1 MARFN
6 DAYLTDAGADLI
18 AQSITDGVKIDFVRM
33 EIGDGE
39 YTEEE
44 KSKDVLR
51 KRTSLKNKRQ
61 ESSFN
66 SVEKAKDSAVKLK
79 AAIDNRNVTNGYR
92 MTEIGI
98 FAKAS
103 GDTASDGV
111 LYSIAVAV
119 EADYMPPESTP
130 ITYIQEFY
138 TKVGNAENVEIT
150 VSTGVYALAE
160 DLAELEEPTYTE
172 SEALEELTPG
182 ESLKLAL
189 GKIAKAV
196 KEIIAHMALKATG
209 SVTGHVKVSSSA
221 AVTDSTGM
229 ALAATEKNA
238 SLEGTLAYK
247 LEQLNTNLNSL
258 VIQSVII
265 NKSGNF
271 GYIKDCIGS
280 VIYKNTTAFFHIE
293 GEFQGT
299 VDLLFTDFGI
309 PANLLTPNAIYGAS
323 GNLKLLGC
331 GESLNSNKLYVKV
344 GSNSNA
350 VQISTSAA
358 DFYGVTFAV
367 ELQ

>member
-160 DLAELEEPTYTE
+160 DLAEVEEPTYTE
-172 SEALEELTPG
+172 SEELEELTPG
-182 ESLKLAL
+182 ENLKLAL
-189 GKIAKAV
+189 GKLAKAV

-209 SVTGHVKVSSSA
+209 NVAGHVKVSSSA

-238 SLEGTLAYK
+238 SLEGRLAYK
-247 LEQLNTNLNSL
+247 LEQLNTNLKE
-258 VIQSVII
+258 SVYYVDPKKEHTPASIV
-265 NKSGNF
+265 
-271 GYIKDCIGS
+271 
-280 VIYKNTTAFFHIE
+280 VIYRPMAYTNGVAELDISS
-293 GEFQGT
+293 
-299 VDLLFTDFGI
+299 FGI
-309 PANLLTPNAIYGAS
+309 TPIIVLSANVLGSAI
-323 GNLKLLGC
+323 
-331 GESLNSNKLYVKV
+331 
-344 GSNSNA
+344 
-350 VQISTSAA
+350 THAA
-358 DFYGVTFAV
+358 FAV
-367 ELQ
+367 TINSGTALRSVLNNREYNGTLTTVFTVMCHRTDV

>member
-111 LYSIAVAV
+111 LYSIAVAI

-209 SVTGHVKVSSSA
+209 GVTGHVKVSSSA

-247 LEQLNTNLNSL
+247 LEQLNTNLNIIYGFTTGTTL
-258 VIQSVII
+258 NQIMLSVPT
-265 NKSGNF
+265 
-271 GYIKDCIGS
+271 GYAKTFRAEN
-280 VIYKNTTAFFHIE
+280 V
-293 GEFQGT
+293 QGT
-299 VDLLFTDFGI
+299 PAGDVNDLFVTVYKL
-309 PANLLTPNAIYGAS
+309 AGATS
-323 GNLKLLGC
+323 TAWIEVRDIRN
-331 GESLNSNKLYVKV
+331 NHMYVIRCT
-344 GSNSNA
+344 GGTYNNW
-350 VQISTSAA
+350 
-358 DFYGVTFAV
+358 VTVF
-367 ELQ
+367 

>member
-51 KRTSLKNKRQ
+51 KRTGLKNKRQ

-160 DLAELEEPTYTE
+160 DLAEVEEPTYTE
-172 SEALEELTPG
+172 SEELEELTPG
-182 ESLKLAL
+182 ENLKLAL
-189 GKIAKAV
+189 GKLAKAV
-196 KEIIAHMALKATG
+196 KEIITHMALKATG
-209 SVTGHVKVSSSA
+209 SVAGHVKVSSSA

-247 LEQLNTNLNSL
+247 LEQLNTNLMW
-258 VIQSVII
+258 
-265 NKSGNF
+265 K
-271 GYIKDCIGS
+271 
-280 VIYKNTTAFFHIE
+280 FFRNIT
-293 GEFQGT
+293 GLDT
-299 VDLLFTDFGI
+299 DFTDLPTDFTELSLHIIWAGEINARNALHI
-309 PANLLTPNAIYGAS
+309 PILH
-323 GNLKLLGC
+323 K
-331 GESLNSNKLYVKV
+331 
-344 GSNSNA
+344 
-350 VQISTSAA
+350 
-358 DFYGVTFAV
+358 
-367 ELQ
+367 ELQTAVTQIRTGYYANSTANAMINMYVSLTKIKVAQAYVNGSSVVDNIVVGIYYR

>member
-111 LYSIAVAV
+111 LYSIAVAI

-172 SEALEELTPG
+172 SEELEELTPG

-247 LEQLNTNLNSL
+247 LEQLNTNLKATVCYINTKDTREPALIFAISR
-258 VIQSVII
+258 SV
-265 NKSGNF
+265 S
-271 GYIKDCIGS
+271 
-280 VIYKNTTAFFHIE
+280 YKNGI
-293 GEFQGT
+293 GEIDISGYAPPLM
-299 VDLLFTDFGI
+299 VLS
-309 PANLLTPNAIYGAS
+309 ANVLGSAATHSAYASAS
-323 GNLKLLGC
+323 GGKLR
-331 GESLNSNKLYVKV
+331 SVLNNETYSGTLPTVFTILCAK
-344 GSNSNA
+344 
-350 VQISTSAA
+350 Q
-358 DFYGVTFAV
+358 
-367 ELQ
+367 

>member
-111 LYSIAVAV
+111 LYSIAVAT

-247 LEQLNTNLNSL
+247 LEQLNTNLNIIYGFATGTTL
-258 VIQSVII
+258 NQIMLSVPTGHVKTFRAE
-265 NKSGNF
+265 N
-271 GYIKDCIGS
+271 
-280 VIYKNTTAFFHIE
+280 V
-293 GEFQGT
+293 QGT
-299 VDLLFTDFGI
+299 PAGDVNDLFVTVYKL
-309 PANLLTPNAIYGAS
+309 AGATS
-323 GNLKLLGC
+323 TAWIEVRDIRN
-331 GESLNSNKLYVKV
+331 NHLYVIRCEGGTYK
-344 GSNSNA
+344 GW
-350 VQISTSAA
+350 
-358 DFYGVTFAV
+358 VTVF
-367 ELQ
+367 

>member
-1 MARFN
+1 MAKFN

-18 AQSITDGVKIDFVRM
+18 AQSITDGVKIDFVRI

-39 YTEEE
+39 YAEEE

-51 KRTSLKNKRQ
+51 KRTGLKNKRQ

-111 LYSIAVAV
+111 LYSIAVAI

-238 SLEGTLAYK
+238 TIEGTLANQIA
-247 LEQLNTNLNSL
+247 ELNTNLNRIYGFATGVTL
-258 VIQSVII
+258 NQIMLNVPA
-265 NKSGNF
+265 
-271 GYIKDCIGS
+271 GYVKTFRAEN
-280 VIYKNTTAFFHIE
+280 V
-293 GEFQGT
+293 QGT
-299 VDLLFTDFGI
+299 PAGDVNDLFVTVYKL
-309 PANLLTPNAIYGAS
+309 AGATS
-323 GNLKLLGC
+323 TAWIEVRDIRN
-331 GESLNSNKLYVKV
+331 NHMYVIRCAGGTYK
-344 GSNSNA
+344 
-350 VQISTSAA
+350 
-358 DFYGVTFAV
+358 DWVTVF
-367 ELQ
+367 

>member
-1 MARFN
+1 MAKFN

-51 KRTSLKNKRQ
+51 KRTNLKNKRQ

-79 AAIDNRNVTNGYR
+79 AAIDNRNITNGYR

-98 FAKAS
+98 FAKMS

-111 LYSIAVAV
+111 LYSIAVAA

-189 GKIAKAV
+189 GKLAKAV

-209 SVTGHVKVSSSA
+209 SVAGHVKVSSSA

-247 LEQLNTNLNSL
+247 LEQLNTNLTWKHFKN
-258 VIQSVII
+258 I
-265 NKSGNF
+265 SGAATGFADLPEN
-271 GYIKDCIGS
+271 YTELQLSI
-280 VIYKNTTAFFHIE
+280 VYK
-293 GEFQGT
+293 
-299 VDLLFTDFGI
+299 TD
-309 PANLLTPNAIYGAS
+309 S
-323 GNLKLLGC
+323 GQRIMWLARTIHDALPTDMAEMYQC
-331 GESLNSNKLYVKV
+331 KV
-344 GSNSNA
+344 GHYATVADNAMVNIYLTKNKIKVAQAYVNGSDVHSNI
-350 VQISTSAA
+350 VVGI
-358 DFYGVTFAV
+358 YYR
-367 ELQ
+367 

>member
-18 AQSITDGVKIDFVRM
+18 AQSITDGVKIEFVRM

-51 KRTSLKNKRQ
+51 KRTTLKNKRQ

-79 AAIDNRNVTNGYR
+79 AAIDNRSITTGYR

-160 DLAELEEPTYTE
+160 DLAEVEEPTYTE
-172 SEALEELTPG
+172 SEELEELTPG
-182 ESLKLAL
+182 ENLKLAL
-189 GKIAKAV
+189 GKLAKAV

-209 SVTGHVKVSSSA
+209 NVAGHVKVSSSA

-247 LEQLNTNLNSL
+247 LEQLNTNLKD
-258 VIQSVII
+258 SVYYVDPKKEHTPASIV
-265 NKSGNF
+265 
-271 GYIKDCIGS
+271 
-280 VIYKNTTAFFHIE
+280 VIYRPIAYTNGVAELDISS
-293 GEFQGT
+293 
-299 VDLLFTDFGI
+299 FGI
-309 PANLLTPNAIYGAS
+309 TPIIVLSANVLGSAITHAALAVTINSGTALRSVLNNTEYNGTLTTVFTVMCHRID
-323 GNLKLLGC
+323 
-331 GESLNSNKLYVKV
+331 V
-344 GSNSNA
+344 
-350 VQISTSAA
+350 
-358 DFYGVTFAV
+358 
-367 ELQ
+367 

>member
-51 KRTSLKNKRQ
+51 KRTTLKNKRQ

-79 AAIDNRNVTNGYR
+79 AAIDNRNVTTGYR

-111 LYSIAVAV
+111 LYSIAVAA
-119 EADYMPPESTP
+119 EADYMPQESTP

-247 LEQLNTNLNSL
+247 LEQLNTNLKDSVYYVDPKKEHTPASIV
-258 VIQSVII
+258 VISCAIAYTNGVAELDI
-265 NKSGNF
+265 S
-271 GYIKDCIGS
+271 S
-280 VIYKNTTAFFHIE
+280 
-293 GEFQGT
+293 
-299 VDLLFTDFGI
+299 FGI
-309 PANLLTPNAIYGAS
+309 TPIIVLSANVLGSAITHAAIAVTINSGTALRSVLNNTEYNGTLTTVFTVM
-323 GNLKLLGC
+323 C
-331 GESLNSNKLYVKV
+331 HRTDV
-344 GSNSNA
+344 
-350 VQISTSAA
+350 
-358 DFYGVTFAV
+358 
-367 ELQ
+367 

>member
-1 MARFN
+1 MAKFS

-18 AQSITDGVKIDFVRM
+18 AQSITDGVKIDFIRM

-111 LYSIAVAV
+111 LYSIAVAI

-247 LEQLNTNLNSL
+247 LEQLNTNLKDSVYYVDAKKEHTPASIV
-258 VIQSVII
+258 VISRPIAYTNGVAELDISSFRITPIIVLSANVLGSAITHAALAVTINGGTALRSVL
-265 NKSGNF
+265 N
-271 GYIKDCIGS
+271 
-280 VIYKNTTAFFHIE
+280 NTE
-293 GEFQGT
+293 YNGT
-299 VDLLFTDFGI
+299 LTTVFTVMCSMPD
-309 PANLLTPNAIYGAS
+309 
-323 GNLKLLGC
+323 
-331 GESLNSNKLYVKV
+331 V
-344 GSNSNA
+344 
-350 VQISTSAA
+350 
-358 DFYGVTFAV
+358 
-367 ELQ
+367 

>member
-18 AQSITDGVKIDFVRM
+18 AQSITDGIKIDFVRM

-51 KRTSLKNKRQ
+51 KRTNLKNKRQ

-160 DLAELEEPTYTE
+160 DLAEVEEPTYTE
-172 SEALEELTPG
+172 SEELEELTPG
-182 ESLKLAL
+182 ENLKLAL
-189 GKIAKAV
+189 GKLAKAV
-196 KEIIAHMALKATG
+196 KEIITHMALKATG
-209 SVTGHVKVSSSA
+209 SVAGHVKVSSSA

-238 SLEGTLAYK
+238 TIEGTLANQIA
-247 LEQLNTNLNSL
+247 ELNTNLKD
-258 VIQSVII
+258 SVYYVDPKKEHTPASIV
-265 NKSGNF
+265 
-271 GYIKDCIGS
+271 
-280 VIYKNTTAFFHIE
+280 VIYRPIAYTNGVAELDISS
-293 GEFQGT
+293 
-299 VDLLFTDFGI
+299 FGI
-309 PANLLTPNAIYGAS
+309 TPIIVLSANVLGSAITHAALAVTINSGTALRSVLNNTEYNGTLTTVFTVM
-323 GNLKLLGC
+323 C
-331 GESLNSNKLYVKV
+331 HRTDV
-344 GSNSNA
+344 
-350 VQISTSAA
+350 
-358 DFYGVTFAV
+358 
-367 ELQ
+367 

>member
-18 AQSITDGVKIDFVRM
+18 AQSITDGIKIDFVLM

-51 KRTSLKNKRQ
+51 KRTNLKNKRQ

-160 DLAELEEPTYTE
+160 DLAEVEEPTYTE
-172 SEALEELTPG
+172 SEELEELTPG
-182 ESLKLAL
+182 ENLKLAL
-189 GKIAKAV
+189 GKLAKAV
-196 KEIIAHMALKATG
+196 KEIITHMALKATG
-209 SVTGHVKVSSSA
+209 SVAGHVKVSSSA

-238 SLEGTLAYK
+238 TIEGTLANQIA
-247 LEQLNTNLNSL
+247 ELNTNLKD
-258 VIQSVII
+258 SVYYVDPKKEHTPASIV
-265 NKSGNF
+265 
-271 GYIKDCIGS
+271 
-280 VIYKNTTAFFHIE
+280 VIYRPIAYTNGVAELDISS
-293 GEFQGT
+293 
-299 VDLLFTDFGI
+299 FGI
-309 PANLLTPNAIYGAS
+309 TPIIVLSANVLGSAITHAALAVTINSGTALRSVLNNTEYNGTLTTVFTVM
-323 GNLKLLGC
+323 C
-331 GESLNSNKLYVKV
+331 HRTDV
-344 GSNSNA
+344 
-350 VQISTSAA
+350 
-358 DFYGVTFAV
+358 
-367 ELQ
+367 

>member
-1 MARFN
+1 MAKFN

-18 AQSITDGVKIDFVRM
+18 AQSITDGIKIDFIRM

-39 YTEEE
+39 YAEEE
-44 KSKDVLR
+44 KGKDVLR
-51 KRTSLKNKRQ
+51 KRTNLKNKRQ

-79 AAIDNRNVTNGYR
+79 AAIDNRNVTKGYR

-98 FAKAS
+98 YAKAS

-119 EADYMPPESTP
+119 EPDYMPPESTP

-160 DLAELEEPTYTE
+160 DLAEVEEPTYTE
-172 SEALEELTPG
+172 SEELEELTPG
-182 ESLKLAL
+182 EDLKLAL

-209 SVTGHVKVSSSA
+209 SILGHVKVSSSS

-238 SLEGTLAYK
+238 TIEGTLANQIA
-247 LEQLNTNLNSL
+247 ELNTNLTVEQIAIDQPTNTCKIVHNTSC
-258 VIQSVII
+258 
-265 NKSGNF
+265 KSGQL
-271 GYIKDCIGS
+271 
-280 VIYKNTTAFFHIE
+280 V
-293 GEFQGT
+293 
-299 VDLLFTDFGI
+299 
-309 PANLLTPNAIYGAS
+309 
-323 GNLKLLGC
+323 
-331 GESLNSNKLYVKV
+331 SLNINIVNHDDMATTDEYIILFNVPVKYPPRAKTFLNVSVAAAGTTELAYVDTDSNVRMKV
-344 GSNSNA
+344 LTAIHKNVGI
-350 VQISTSAA
+350 VITGTY
-358 DFYGVTFAV
+358 FIK
-367 ELQ
+367 